1 MSDVKFQPGDQV
13 VVAERLPRHH
23 HRVPTYVKGRRGV
36 VERLCGVFGNPETLA
51 HQGDGKPEQPLYR
64 VRFTMDHLWAA
75 RAETADDTIEVE
87 LYQHWLEAAQ

>member
-1 MSDVKFQPGDQV
+1 MSQPRFEPGERV
-13 VVAERLPRHH
+13 SVARRYPHHH
-23 HRVPTYVKGRRGV
+23 HRAPDYIKGRTGV
-36 VERLCGVFGNPETLA
+36 IERLCGTFGNPETLA
-51 HQGDGKPEQPLYR
+51 HHGDGKPAQPLYR